1 MTFQFF
7 LSKNS
12 GLQKNIHLRIT
23 DTQQN
28 KTYNFRTHLSISEE
42 SWDKEKQR
50 PHNIYMKK
58 YKMLNAKLDCMKKK
72 ITGYVDRKK
81 ADNKKFLRREISC
94 KIKKIC
100 ARTEDTPEENTL
112 LYYMQW
118 YIDSKKE
125 LICRST
131 YKRYKVFFRLLERF
145 EGFICKLVYIEDV
158 DSDFIRDFMI
168 FGKEEEYSENTIYR
182 TIHFI
187 KTILNFAERKGIRTC
202 VRELELRREKQK
214 KEVITLTEKEIVKIQ
229 KTAVPKELQAAKDWL
244 LISCYTGQRFSD
256 FIRFNI
262 QQLHI
267 VEGKTCLSFA
277 QQKTKK
283 EIFLP
288 LHPKVLH
295 IIKQNGNGFPQVM
308 DIQHYNKCI
317 KEIAKLALL
326 NESLKSRKR
335 IGYRSKEVQ
344 TEKWQTLSSHIGRRS
359 FATNFY
365 GKIPTPLLMEATGHS
380 TEQMFLQY
388 INPVNKDRILSLSN
402 YFDKI
407 HEGKMALQY

>member
-12 GLQKNIHLRIT
+12 GLQKNIHLKIT
-23 DTQQN
+23 DNQKN
-28 KTYNFRTHLSISEE
+28 KIYNFRTDLCISEE
-42 SWDKEKQR
+42 NWDKEKQR
-50 PHNIYMKK
+50 PINIYLKK
-58 YKMLNAKLDCMKKK
+58 YKILNAKLDRIKKK
-72 ITGYVDRKK
+72 VTRYIDHQEADHKK
-81 ADNKKFLRREISC
+81 VLRREISC

-100 ARTEDTPEENTL
+100 NGMKEPLQENTL

-118 YIDSKKE
+118 YIDSKKD
-125 LICRST
+125 LICHST

-145 EGFICKLVYIEDV
+145 EGFLCKSVYIEDM

-168 FGKEEEYSENTIYR
+168 FGKQEEYSENTIYR

-187 KTILNFAERKGIRTC
+187 KTILNFVERKGIRTC

-214 KEVITLTEKEIVKIQ
+214 KEVITLTEKEIIKIQ
-229 KTAVPKELQAAKDWL
+229 KTDVPEELQAAKDWL

-256 FIRFNI
+256 FIRFST
-262 QQLHI
+262 QQIHI
-267 VEGKTCLSFA
+267 IEGKTCLSFA

-295 IIKQNGNGFPQVM
+295 IIERNKNCFPKIM
-308 DIQHYNKCI
+308 DIQHYNRSI
-317 KEIAKLALL
+317 KEIAKLAHL

-335 IGYRSKEVQ
+335 IGYRSREVQ
-344 TEKWQTLSSHIGRRS
+344 TEKWEALSSHIGRRS

-380 TEQMFLQY
+380 TEQMFLRY

-402 YFDKI
+402 YFDTI
-407 HEGKMALQY
+407 DEGRTAFQY